1 MSYKKPTDRDYS
13 PSERAAQKAF
23 RDKRKPMT
31 EYEMAQQ
38 ALHKNR
44 ERLKAERLA
53 REAAKSQ
60 EIGHQPAP
68 AQIVGPPL
76 VPARRPER
84 Q

>member
-1 MSYKKPTDRDYS
+1 MSYKNHTDPES
-13 PSERAAQKAF
+13 SLSERAAQKAF

-60 EIGHQPAP
+60 ENSHQPAP
-68 AQIVGPPL
+68 ALIVGPPL
-76 VPARRPER
+76 VPARRSER
-84 Q
+84 